1 MLIILSPAKSM
12 DYKTPAH
19 IAEYSQPAHL
29 EQSQQL
35 VTLLRTM
42 STQQLAKLMRISD
55 KLAALNT
62 ARYSSWERP
71 FTTNNAKPAALA
83 FKGDVYL
90 GLNAG
95 TMNADDL
102 QFAQQHL
109 RILSGLYGVLCPL
122 DLMQPYRLEMGTKL
136 INSRGKNLYNFWDKH
151 ISDDLNRVL
160 AQQSQPILVNLASNE
175 YFKAIEPKQ
184 ISAEI
189 ITPVFKD
196 EKNGNYKVIS
206 FFAKQARGLMAR
218 WAIKQRLKQIADLKQ
233 FDLAGYRYNAAMSDS
248 NKWVFLRPASAR

>member
-1 MLIILSPAKSM
+1 MLMILSPAKSM
-12 DYKTPAH
+12 DYKTSAH
-19 IAEYSQPAHL
+19 IAAYSQPAHL

-42 STQQLAKLMRISD
+42 NPQQLAKLMQISD

-62 ARYSSWERP
+62 ARYGSWALP
-71 FTTNNAKPAALA
+71 FTPNNAKPAVLA
-83 FKGDVYL
+83 FKGDVYV
-90 GLNAG
+90 GLNAE

-109 RILSGLYGVLCPL
+109 RILSGLYGVLRPL

-136 INSRGKNLYNFWDKH
+136 TNSRGQDLYSFWDKR

-160 AQQSQPILVNLASNE
+160 AQQSQPVLVNLASNE
-175 YFKAIEPKQ
+175 YFKAIQSKQ
-184 ISAEI
+184 ISSAI

-196 EKNGNYKVIS
+196 EKNGNYKIIS

-218 WAIKQRLKQIADLKQ
+218 WAIKQRLKQITDLKQ

-248 NKWVFLRPASAR
+248 NQWVFLRPASAR

>member
-1 MLIILSPAKSM
+1 MLMILSPAKSM

-71 FTTNNAKPAALA
+71 FTTNNAKPAVLA

-136 INSRGKNLYNFWDKH
+136 INSRGKDLYNFWDKH

-160 AQQSQPILVNLASNE
+160 AQQSQPVLVNLASNE

-218 WAIKQRLKQIADLKQ
+218 WAIKQRLKQIADLNQ
-233 FDLAGYRYNAAMSDS
+233 FDLAGYRYNAAMSDR